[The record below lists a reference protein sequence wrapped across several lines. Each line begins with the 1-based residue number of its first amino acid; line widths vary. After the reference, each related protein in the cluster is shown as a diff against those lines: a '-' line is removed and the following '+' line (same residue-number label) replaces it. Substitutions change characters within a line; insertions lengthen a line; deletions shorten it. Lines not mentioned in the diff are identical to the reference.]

1 MPVMNQLSSESSPYL
16 LQHQHNPVHWW
27 AWKEEAWEKARK
39 ENKMVLIS
47 IGYSACHWCHV
58 MEHEVFENEEC
69 AAYMNTHF
77 VCIKV
82 DREERPDVD
91 AVYMDA
97 VHLMGRQGGWPL
109 NVFTLP
115 DGRPIYGGT
124 YFPKMQWLNVLE
136 NLVDLF
142 RNDYDKVTEYA
153 SRLQEGLTQMNQLD
167 VLHEEMTF
175 QPEYLHVLVEEWS
188 ASWDWQKGGNNRAPK
203 FPMPNNWEF
212 LLNYGVRTN
221 HPKVLEFVHLTLK
234 KMALGGIYD
243 QMGGGFARYSVDDQ
257 WKVPHFEK
265 MLYDNAQLLS
275 VYAQA
280 YRHEPQPLYKS
291 VIEETVKWLE
301 REMKAPTGLYYS
313 ALDADSEGVEGKFY
327 TWTEDE
333 LKAVLQDDFEFAKE
347 YYRVDAEGYW
357 EHGQNI
363 LLRVAS
369 NEEFAQQHNKSLSE
383 VTSVVQRIQSKLM
396 AVRAERIRPGLDHKC
411 LTSWNALLV
420 TGFVEVYKALQDKQ
434 YLDLA
439 VQLAEALHSHM
450 KDSSGG
456 LLHVQTNG
464 LSKQPAFL
472 DSYAFFAEAYIS
484 LYEVTTKEEFLL
496 RAKAL
501 ADEALHHF
509 SAAQM
514 GLMYFTSSTGET
526 LITRRMEVQ
535 DNVLPASNSAMCK
548 VMFRL
553 AHHFED
559 SGYET
564 ISEKMLSQA
573 LPQINHASAYSN
585 WLQAFM
591 CHAFPFYD
599 VVFTGE
605 RSLEWLRRLNQ
616 QVLPHVLVAASTI
629 ESELPLFSHRFGTN
643 SAIYVCAGKVC
654 FAPVTEL
661 EDALPLLK

>member
-1 MPVMNQLSSESSPYL
+1 MNHLSSESSPYL

-27 AWKEEAWEKARK
+27 AWKDEAWEKARS

-69 AAYMNTHF
+69 AAYMNEHF

-136 NLVDLF
+136 NLVNLF
-142 RNDYDKVTEYA
+142 HSDYDKVTEYA

-167 VLHEEMTF
+167 VMHEEITF

-188 ASWDWQKGGNNRAPK
+188 ASWDWNKGGNNRAPK

-221 HPKVLEFVHLTLK
+221 QPKVLDFVHLTLK

-243 QMGGGFARYSVDDQ
+243 QIGGGFARYSVDDQ

-275 VYAQA
+275 VCAQA
-280 YRHEPQPLYKS
+280 YRHEPHPLYKS
-291 VIEETVKWLE
+291 VIEQTINWLE
-301 REMKAPTGLYYS
+301 REMKSSTSLYYS
-313 ALDADSEGVEGKFY
+313 ALDADSEGVEGKYY
-327 TWTEDE
+327 TWTENE
-333 LKAVLQDDFEFAKE
+333 LRDVLQDDFDFAKE
-347 YYRVDAEGYW
+347 YYRIGAEGYW
-357 EHGQNI
+357 EHEQNI
-363 LLRVAS
+363 LLRVLTD
-369 NEEFAQQHNKSLSE
+369 EEFAQQHNMSLSE
-383 VTSVVQRIQSKLM
+383 VGDRVQRIQSKLM
-396 AVRAERIRPGLDHKC
+396 TLRNQRIRPGLDHKC

-420 TGFVEVYKALQDKQ
+420 TGFVEVFKALRASQ
-434 YLDLA
+434 YLDKA
-439 VQLAEALHSHM
+439 VQLAEALHKQM
-450 KDSSGG
+450 RDTTGV

-464 LSKQPAFL
+464 YSKQPAFL
-472 DSYAFFAEAYIS
+472 DSYAFLADAYIS
-484 LYEVTTKEEFLL
+484 LYEVTGQEQFLL
-496 RAKAL
+496 QAKVL
-501 ADEALHHF
+501 GDEALHHF
-509 SAAQM
+509 SDARL
-514 GLMYFTSSTGET
+514 GLMYFTSSNGES
-526 LITRRMEVQ
+526 LIARRMELQ
-535 DNVLPASNSAMCK
+535 DNVIPASNSAMCK

-573 LPQINHASAYSN
+573 LQQISNASGYSN

-591 CHAFPFYD
+591 WHAFPFYD
-599 VVFTGE
+599 MVFTGE
-605 RSLEWLRRLNQ
+605 RSSEWLVRLHQ

-629 ESELPLFSHRFGTN
+629 KSELPLFANRFGTN